1 MADDT
6 QRLIVS
12 LEAQVTKFERAM
24 NKANRE
30 AMKNLR
36 QIEKRFDEANGNL
49 TEGLRRVGGGLL
61 GAFAGVEVVRAAT
74 RFADAATRVENSLKA
89 AGLAGGE
96 LTQVYDRLFQ
106 SAQNNAAPL
115 ESLVQLYG
123 RAAIVQ
129 KELNVTTAEL
139 LDFTDKVA
147 LALRVSGQSAEEAS
161 GALLQLSQGLGSGI
175 IRAEEF
181 NAILE
186 GALPI
191 AQAAALGLE
200 EAGGSVSKLR
210 KLVTDGKVSSEAFF
224 RAFQAGAVTL
234 EERVASAETTVSQ
247 QFVRLQ
253 NVLIDTAGK
262 MDDATGAGET
272 LRDTLGGMEEV
283 IRAVGDYFRDNIDP
297 IQEWTGAIS
306 GAWKAVEEFKE
317 KVRNGLGLKALDD
330 WLEGTSLVR
339 GTFGRASEQGGFV
352 PAEGDDIARR
362 LDQLR
367 QARLDAAGS
376 ALGGFKIAAIDREIA
391 ALEQRIQELE
401 TSPSGG
407 PRRGG
412 LTGASIRPPLA
423 DAPPSPPGAPPPLP
437 PVRPSGSSGVQTV
450 SINDYKVTGD
460 DKKGKKLNAYQREL
474 AQIREATEAL
484 RDETSVRMRL
494 NPLVDDYGYAVEKAR
509 ARRELLT
516 AAEKAGVKVGPELEA
531 QIEAMADAYATA
543 SVEAQKLAESQ
554 AQAVAN
560 AEEMRDTLRQSVGNI
575 VDDLIAGRNAAE
587 AFADAL
593 ADIGSRLLNVGLDTL
608 FGMNGPRGGG
618 GGGLL
623 GGSIIPGILQETPG
637 AKKAAAALDRNMPSP
652 TDRRSPPPL
661 FNPGETDIRRDAG
674 QQGGAASQ
682 VHISLSPGLEA
693 AILAEARG
701 QTVKIVGENNRRA
714 VPRIARDVTGRARR
728 MSTRPGF
735 ED

>member
-89 AGLAGGE
+89 AGLAGDE
-96 LTQVYDRLFQ
+96 LTLVYDRLFQ

-191 AQAAALGLE
+191 AQAAAAGLE

-283 IRAVGDYFRDNIDP
+283 IRAVGDYFRDNTKP

-306 GAWKAVEEFKE
+306 GAWKAVEDFKE
-317 KVRNGLGLKALDD
+317 AVRNGLGLQELDD
-330 WLEGTSLVR
+330 FLEGTSLIK
-339 GTFGRASEQGGFV
+339 GTFGKLSAQRGMV
-352 PAEGDDIARR
+352 PAAGQDIVRQLEEKLAERQNLSATAIQNGFAAALDRDIAELERR
-362 LDQLR
+362 LV
-367 QARLDAAGS
+367 
-376 ALGGFKIAAIDREIA
+376 EI
-391 ALEQRIQELE
+391 E
-401 TSPSGG
+401 TGTSGG

-412 LTGASIRPPLA
+412 LTGSSVRPPLA
-423 DAPPSPPGAPPPLP
+423 DAPPSPAGAPPPLP
-437 PVRPSGSSGVQTV
+437 PTRPSGSSGVQTV

-460 DKKGKKLNAYQREL
+460 DKKGKLNAYQREL

-484 RDETSVRMRL
+484 RDETNVRKGL

-531 QIEAMADAYATA
+531 QINAAAEAYATA

-554 AQAVAN
+554 AEAVAN

-593 ADIGSRLLNVGLDTL
+593 ADVGSRLLNVGLDTL
-608 FGMNGPRGGG
+608 FGMNGTRGGS
-618 GGGLL
+618 GGLL
-623 GGSIIPGILQETPG
+623 GGTIIPGILQETPG
-637 AKKAAAALDRNMPSP
+637 AKKAAATLDRNMPSP
-652 TDRRSPPPL
+652 MDRRSPPPPL
-661 FNPGETDIRRDAG
+661 FNPGETDIRKVAA

-701 QTVKIVGENNRRA
+701 QAVKIVGENNRRA
-714 VPRIARDVTGRARR
+714 VPRIARDAAGRARR